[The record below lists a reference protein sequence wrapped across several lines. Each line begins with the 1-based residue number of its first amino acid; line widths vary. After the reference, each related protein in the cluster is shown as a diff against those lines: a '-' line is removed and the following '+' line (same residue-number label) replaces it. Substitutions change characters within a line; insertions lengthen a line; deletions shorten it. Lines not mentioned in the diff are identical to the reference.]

1 MSCISWF
8 YYSNDLWYQNWLLIR
23 RLFKS
28 ILLLTSWFWWQKS
41 SRISDIFVPSF
52 CKTHPSSISV
62 YPEQLVLW
70 RWILMLNLLIYEFEF
85 SSNIINSKW
94 VTDRFRWLW
103 VLIRD
108 LQLAW
113 INWFLKIYHS
123 TDRQWP
129 IWWPRIFKLWFLVHE
144 FCDRAL
150 YCLRFWAGVII
161 LF

>member
-1 MSCISWF
+1 MIYDIKTDFWLGDFSNVFCCWHHDFDDKKSW
-8 YYSNDLWYQNWLLIR
+8 DM
-23 RLFKS
+23 
-28 ILLLTSWFWWQKS
+28 
-41 SRISDIFVPSF
+41 SRIADIFILSF

-123 TDRQWP
+123 TDRRWP
-129 IWWPRIFKLWFLVHE
+129 IWWPRIFKLWFLVHD

-150 YCLRFWAGVII
+150 SCLRFCAGFII

>member
-1 MSCISWF
+1 MIYVVDSNIRMSPFGEKMARYATS
-8 YYSNDLWYQNWLLIR
+8 IR
-23 RLFKS
+23 VIR
-28 ILLLTSWFWWQKS
+28 
-41 SRISDIFVPSF
+41 F
-52 CKTHPSSISV
+52 CQPYPSSISV

-113 INWFLKIYHS
+113 INWFLKIHHL
-123 TDRQWP
+123 P
-129 IWWPRIFKLWFLVHE
+129 IDNAQSDDQEFPNNDFLFMTIASVPYPV
-144 FCDRAL
+144 F
-150 YCLRFWAGVII
+150 RFWGKGFVIFSPF
-161 LF
+161 LPAFSQQTTWTAE

>member
-8 YYSNDLWYQNWLLIR
+8 YYSNDLWHQNWLLIR

-28 ILLLTSWFWWQKS
+28 LLLLTSWFWWQKS
-41 SRISDIFVPSF
+41 SRISDSFVLSF

-144 FCDRAL
+144 FCD
-150 YCLRFWAGVII
+150 
-161 LF
+161 